1 MARREKVMGVK
12 VINCMVT
19 DGKYSFVAGVTE
31 EYAEVE
37 I

>member
-1 MARREKVMGVK
+1 MGVK
-12 VINCMVT
+12 EINCMVT
-19 DGKYSFVAGVTE
+19 DGKYSFGSGVTE